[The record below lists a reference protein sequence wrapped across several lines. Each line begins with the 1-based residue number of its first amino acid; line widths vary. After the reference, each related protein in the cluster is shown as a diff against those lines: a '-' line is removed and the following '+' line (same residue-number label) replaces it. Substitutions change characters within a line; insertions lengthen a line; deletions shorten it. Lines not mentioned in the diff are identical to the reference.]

1 MRRTKFAF
9 LALVCLLMAG
19 STFGRQL
26 PNIDKFGETAPSP
39 AKAQL
44 VQQRA
49 ARLQQRGST
58 LSTESRLGV
67 PTFFW
72 PNKAA
77 VAAEI
82 PGLKPGPTTVGGAEG
97 AARAYLGAVASLYN
111 LDQGD
116 VSAAPLRY
124 IHDIGQG

>member
-9 LALVCLLMAG
+9 LAVVCLLLAG

-26 PNIDKFGETAPSP
+26 PNIDKLGEAAPSP

-49 ARLQQRGST
+49 ARLQQKGST

-82 PGLKPGPTTVGGAEG
+82 PGLKPGTTTVASHQPSRISDIASGPRRVCWSGR
-97 AARAYLGAVASLYN
+97 ARSGRSHSVW
-111 LDQGD
+111 
-116 VSAAPLRY
+116 
-124 IHDIGQG
+124 